1 MSLPFRCARQIAPGT
16 FTLAKSALVAL
27 ALAVA
32 LSVWAPAEAE
42 GLFVDGIEDL
52 PLMPGLESVPAAST
66 AFDALAGRIVVAFA
80 EGAVSMEDVRA
91 FYDATLP
98 QLGWERLETDRW
110 VRAEE
115 ELNLDAVVERG
126 GLVVRFEL
134 VPR

>member
-1 MSLPFRCARQIAPGT
+1 MSLPFRCARPTA
-16 FTLAKSALVAL
+16 LAAL
-27 ALAVA
+27 ALAVI
-32 LSVWAPAEAE
+32 LCVRAPAEAD
-42 GLFVDGIEDL
+42 GRFVDGIDDL

-80 EGAVSMEDVRA
+80 EGAVAMEDVRA

-98 QLGWERLETDRW
+98 QLGWERLEADRW
-110 VRAEE
+110 VRAGE

>member
-1 MSLPFRCARQIAPGT
+1 MSLPFRRARPT
-16 FTLAKSALVAL
+16 
-27 ALAVA
+27 ALAVLAMAA
-32 LSVWAPAEAE
+32 LLFVRAPAAAD
-42 GLFVDGIEDL
+42 GRFVDGIEDL

-80 EGAVSMEDVRA
+80 EGLVAMEDVRA

-98 QLGWERLETDRW
+98 QLGWERLEADRW
-110 VRAEE
+110 VRAGE
-115 ELNLDAVVERG
+115 ELNLDAVVERS

>member
-1 MSLPFRCARQIAPGT
+1 MSLPFRCARPTA
-16 FTLAKSALVAL
+16 LAAL
-27 ALAVA
+27 ALAVI
-32 LSVWAPAEAE
+32 LCVRAPAEA
-42 GLFVDGIEDL
+42 GGQFVDGIDDL

-80 EGAVSMEDVRA
+80 EGAVAMEDVRA

-98 QLGWERLETDRW
+98 QLGWERLEADRW
-110 VRAEE
+110 VRAGE